1 MDLPGAL
8 DVGNRAIDRGAVD
21 GRVMPDGDRVVVL
34 KCLELFENDHPVI
47 EMIRDGDLRRDPVA
61 VYRAEAIES
70 RLASCVELVGD
81 PAQSEHTGV
90 GETLSQNLKT
100 GPVIRMRMRENDP
113 IDGLAQ
119 RLHV

>member
-1 MDLPGAL
+1 MPSIRCKPSAIIS
-8 DVGNRAIDRGAVD
+8 VGTVTFVAILS
-21 GRVMPDGDRVVVL
+21 P
-34 KCLELFENDHPVI
+34 
-47 EMIRDGDLRRDPVA
+47 
-61 VYRAEAIES
+61 VYRAEAIGLG
-70 RLASCVELVGD
+70 LASCVELVGD

-119 RLHV
+119 PLHV